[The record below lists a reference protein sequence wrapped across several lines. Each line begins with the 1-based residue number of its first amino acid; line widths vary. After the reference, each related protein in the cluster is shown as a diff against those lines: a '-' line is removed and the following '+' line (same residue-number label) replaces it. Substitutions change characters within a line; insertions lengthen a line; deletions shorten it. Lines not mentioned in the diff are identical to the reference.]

1 MFSDG
6 VRDGAIRSAGR
17 PRWVPQVL
25 PVMLALLLEL
35 SVATGCRPTPQV
47 PATNF
52 VYSAALLTAANTKS
66 QNRLQAVRQLI
77 DRDHTAGL
85 IGRRNMPHTARSSGR
100 PKPASGSRPS
110 RPSSNFVAT
119 KSADLPDHAPSPDP

>member
-1 MFSDG
+1 VFSDG

-85 IGRRNMPHTARSSGR
+85 IGAEEYATYGTILRAAEAGQWVQAEQAVLQFRRDQIR
-100 PKPASGSRPS
+100 
-110 RPSSNFVAT
+110 
-119 KSADLPDHAPSPDP
+119 

>member
-1 MFSDG
+1 
-6 VRDGAIRSAGR
+6 
-17 PRWVPQVL
+17 
-25 PVMLALLLEL
+25 MLALLLEL

-85 IGRRNMPHTARSSGR
+85 IGAEEYATYGTILRAAEAGQCVQAEQAVLQFRRDQIR
-100 PKPASGSRPS
+100 
-110 RPSSNFVAT
+110 
-119 KSADLPDHAPSPDP
+119 